1 MILEAKIF
9 PRQKQDGENLSNI
22 VLQFVRLSGFQ
33 QDDVFLWNHFSR
45 HVRLQS

>member
-9 PRQKQDGENLSNI
+9 PREKQDGENLSNI
-22 VLQFVRLSGFQ
+22 VLQFVRLSGSLH
-33 QDDVFLWNHFSR
+33 DDVFLWYRFSR